1 MFSVVY
7 RPNGVQLAWLA
18 YVSAV
23 AIIATIAYLIYLLYA
38 IAKQGFNRLLKKE
51 NFNTEKLHVWGDTQ
65 LHIDF
70 TGKRMANNYLSTKPI
85 FPFSDVVSYRFETYR
100 ISGNAYAEHLEVL
113 SDDEQFVNIVLTIK
127 RPEHEFEY
135 LYIPMFEVKVLSVDV
150 GESVESLS
158 DELVA
163 KYPDL
168 QQIVDLQ
175 NDVERILASNKLDS
189 SNNKSKAEITSH
201 N

>member
-1 MFSVVY
+1 M
-7 RPNGVQLAWLA
+7 
-18 YVSAV
+18 
-23 AIIATIAYLIYLLYA
+23 YA
-38 IAKQGFNRLLKKE
+38 IAKQGFNRQLKKA

-70 TGKRMANNYLSTKPI
+70 TGKRIANNYLSTKPI
-85 FPFSDVVSYRFETYR
+85 FPFSDVVGYRFETYR
-100 ISGNAYAEHLEVL
+100 ISGETYAEHLEVL

-135 LYIPMFEVKVLSVDV
+135 LYIPMFEVKVLRADV
-150 GESVESLS
+150 GEGVESLS

-175 NDVERILASNKLDS
+175 KDIELILASNKYDAS
-189 SNNKSKAEITSH
+189 DHTTT
-201 N
+201 